1 MATGPA
7 ETRTPTSGHKPID
20 AEGSPAPSKTEDQR
34 QAETT
39 HFEPVPP
46 NSNSPWSDVRQMS
59 DVVPASDVALA
70 SDVQLA
76 SESFADL
83 TGGAW
88 PTGQAPS
95 CPLAAAAEPKKK
107 SFDPT
112 PLNPGD
118 VIDDFEILSVLGAGA
133 FGVVYLARQMSLDRR
148 VALKVAANQGSE
160 GRTMAR
166 LEHRHIVQ
174 VYSECV
180 DPSGTQRLLCMQL
193 VPGASLQAVSE
204 DLSLLREVKGYW
216 NGADYLAAID
226 ARARLD
232 DTLDSMALRDRD
244 RLAQSDDIETAAW
257 VGARLADALDFAHR
271 HGVLHRDIKPA
282 NILVDRYGRPYLADF
297 NIAYRGF
304 DESASAEDTFG
315 GTLAYMA
322 PEHLE
327 AFHPQH
333 AARAGDIDGRADLYS
348 LALVIYELLNGRSP
362 FKFPK
367 RGAERLEYISQL
379 ADIRRT
385 SPPPLTV
392 GESGPRKSLEQ
403 VLARALAPEPAERY
417 ATGEQLAA
425 ALDGCCEL
433 RQAERRLPKPGWLTK
448 RALLRPILWVILLA
462 LAPQFI
468 GSAVNISYNTIEIVT
483 KLLSPAQLKVFPRVV
498 LVYNSIVYPFAAVA
512 GYFILAPILRD
523 WRRLSGGERL
533 SINEAAAAR
542 RRALRV
548 PVWLLLLAAVGWLP
562 GGIFFPAALHYWA
575 GPLTDSS
582 VFYHF
587 LASFTLSGL
596 IAAAYSF
603 LGLEALTLR
612 VLYPKLWADPTGFQQ
627 IAHEELCCTRLRL
640 RIIQWLA
647 GSIPLLSALL
657 ILMFWIV
664 LPQQETE
671 GFKLLLGALILLG
684 WIGFEVTRS
693 ATQQLTR
700 TWVALSGAE

>member
-7 ETRTPTSGHKPID
+7 ETRTPNTSGNKPVES
-20 AEGSPAPSKTEDQR
+20 EGAQPPGKTEDHR

-39 HFEPVPP
+39 HFEPGPP
-46 NSNSPWSDVRQMS
+46 NSNSPWSAVRLVS

-83 TGGAW
+83 TDGAW
-88 PTGQAPS
+88 PTGRAPS
-95 CPLAAAAEPKKK
+95 CPSPAAEAPKKK
-107 SFDPT
+107 TFDPT
-112 PLNPGD
+112 PLLPGE
-118 VIDDFEILSVLGAGA
+118 VIDDFEIQSVLGAGA
-133 FGVVYLARQMSLDRR
+133 FGVVYLARQLSLDRR

-180 DPSGTQRLLCMQL
+180 DPTETKRLLCMQL
-193 VPGASLQAVSE
+193 VPGASLQSVSE
-204 DLSLLREVKGYW
+204 DLSLLREIKGTW
-216 NGADYLAAID
+216 TGADYLAAID
-226 ARARLD
+226 TRAKLD

-244 RLAQSDDIETAAW
+244 RLAHSDDLETAAW

-304 DESASAEDTFG
+304 DSTASAEDTFG

-333 AARAGDIDGRADLYS
+333 AAQAADIDGRADLYS
-348 LALVIYELLNGRSP
+348 LAIVIYEMLVGRSP
-362 FKFPK
+362 FKFPP

-379 ADIRRT
+379 AEIRRT

-392 GESGPRKSLEQ
+392 GASGPRKSLEQ
-403 VLARALAPEPAERY
+403 VLARALASEPAERY
-417 ATGEQLAA
+417 ETGEQLAA

-433 RQAERRLPKPGWLTK
+433 RRAERQLPKASWLTK
-448 RALLRPILWVILLA
+448 RALLRPFAWVMLLTFV
-462 LAPQFI
+462 PQFI
-468 GSAVNISYNTIEIVT
+468 SSAVNISYNTFEIVT
-483 KLLSPAQLKVFPRVV
+483 KLLSPEQLIAFPKVVV
-498 LVYNSIVYPFAAVA
+498 VYNSIVYPIAIAALF
-512 GYFILAPILRD
+512 FIFAPIYRD
-523 WRRLSGGERL
+523 WQRISGGERV
-533 SINEAAAAR
+533 SIEEAAVAR
-542 RRALRV
+542 RRVMRL
-548 PVWLLLLAAVGWLP
+548 PVWLLILAAIGWLP
-562 GGIFFPAALHYWA
+562 GGIFFPTALHYWA
-575 GPLTDSS
+575 GPLTESS

-603 LGLEALTLR
+603 LGLEALALR

-627 IAHEELCCTRLRL
+627 IAHEELCCTPWRLT
-640 RIIQWLA
+640 IIQWLA
-647 GSIPLLSALL
+647 GSIPMLAALS
-657 ILMFWIV
+657 IMIV
-664 LPQQETE
+664 LPHKEAE
-671 GFKLLLGALILLG
+671 SFRLLLGALILLG
-684 WIGFEVTRS
+684 WIGFEVTRK
-693 ATQQLTR
+693 ATRRLTR
-700 TWVALSGAE
+700 TWLALSGAE